1 MLTDSDGLE
10 VSFAD
15 ATVIITACA
24 ESCASCA
31 GFNRTPSSA
40 GEKSFSPELSS
51 RVGDVI
57 RFSALD
63 TEALEEICE
72 KRVQQLVSAAS
83 ERGAYV
89 SMPESALKKAVEE
102 CGGSARVL
110 CREIT
115 RAFQDEML
123 KKQGEKVR

>member
-1 MLTDSDGLE
+1 MERNKEISYEDL
-10 VSFAD
+10 
-15 ATVIITACA
+15 I
-24 ESCASCA
+24 
-31 GFNRTPSSA
+31 SS
-40 GEKSFSPELSS
+40 
-51 RVGDVI
+51 
-57 RFSALD
+57 
-63 TEALEEICE
+63 LEEICE

-89 SMPESALKKAVEE
+89 SMPEFALKKAVDE